1 MKLRISVFILFP
13 LLVISACSRS
23 GTPQVN
29 VNFNHMFSSDNH
41 GLKVEQG
48 RAIITNDQGHQ
59 AVITQQGTLT
69 IENRDVAVTPQTKDD
84 LVQYVE
90 TTQEIKQ
97 QGIEIARRAG
107 GFAAGILSDVFGG
120 LLNGE
125 SDKDIERN
133 ANQSA
138 AEFKQSVL
146 PICMSVQKL
155 KQLQD
160 AIATDVPA
168 FEPYAVIEDKD
179 SNDCVKGLNSPD

>member
-1 MKLRISVFILFP
+1 MKLRISVLVLFP

-29 VNFNHMFSSDNH
+29 VNFNYMFSSDNH

-48 RAIITNDQGHQ
+48 RVIITNDQGHQ
-59 AVITQQGTLT
+59 AVVTQQGTLT
-69 IENRDVAVTPQTKDD
+69 IEDKSVAVPPQVRDN
-84 LVQYVE
+84 LVQYVQ
-90 TTQEIKQ
+90 TTQQLKQ
-97 QGIEIARRAG
+97 QGIEVAKHAG
-107 GFAAGILSDVFGG
+107 GFAIGILSDVFGG
-120 LLNGE
+120 LLSGE

-138 AEFKQSVL
+138 AEFKKSVL

-160 AIATDVPA
+160 KIATDVPA

-179 SNDCVKGLNSPD
+179 SNDCEKGINSSE